1 MDHLFSTEA
10 LSPLDDVARLG
21 DLYDAIREALNAL
34 LHRKVNS
41 IVYILDEKSDVLY
54 ADKEKKYAA
63 PSKGIIRETLETQQ
77 FHVQSN
83 DVASDPVIAVIKAQC
98 KPPSS
103 WNPKTVYCLPVTD
116 EENQKILALLV
127 IEENETV
134 EINKITPLKHKIVGC
149 YRRLCKCHRDSS
161 SNYAP
166 SNASNPTAA
175 IGKTGDKDAI
185 LRLCGDLYDQDA
197 SRLQLKVIRFLEE
210 QTNAEC
216 AFLLLVVPETQ
227 ELFCQVIGG
236 LVLEEEIKFP
246 GPNSVFSLPL
256 ESKKPMKLEDVPLD
270 KRKDIE
276 NFVGVKLKSMLCVP
290 VSSRNNDGL
299 IALACVVNKK
309 DAENFTNDDLQAILQ
324 CFQYTSTVLTSTLA
338 FQNER
343 KLKLQTQAML
353 QVARN
358 LFTHLD
364 DLTKLLREIM
374 QEARNLTQ
382 AERCSVFLIDKETK
396 ELVAEVFDGISTNN
410 KEEHN
415 EIRMPI
421 TQGIA
426 GHVATTGNLLNIKDA
441 YSHPMFYRGID
452 DSTGFRTRNILCF
465 PIKNER
471 GDVLGVAQLCN
482 KKTGQ
487 HFTEF
492 DEDLASA
499 FAVYCCI
506 SISHSLM
513 YQNVLAAQYRNS
525 LANELMM
532 YHMKISPDDV
542 EGLLSRDIPSVA
554 LWGVE
559 FDKFPFPPREI
570 PEPETP
576 LCVLAM
582 FEDLGFLSRWR
593 IRKDTLVRFVL
604 MVKKGYRNPPY
615 HNWTHA
621 FAVAHFCFLCIKN
634 LNLQQSLDD
643 IELFALFVSC
653 LCHDLDHRGTN
664 NQYQVASKSVLA
676 ALYSSEG
683 SVMERHHFAQTMCI
697 VNTDGCNIFENL
709 SSKDYT
715 TVLDLVRDIIL
726 ATDLAHHLKIMN
738 SLKEMA
744 KVGFD
749 TKNER
754 HHSLLLCLLMTASD
768 LSDQTKPWDNTKHV
782 AALIYREFFS
792 QGDMEKSLGQKPAEM
807 MDRERARIP
816 DLQIGFLDHIAL
828 PVYKVLADLFPA
840 SGIVRDTV
848 VDNRRHWEKICALI
862 KIRRGGSCEQ
872 MSYDQILAMEEEEA
886 NAEIENYNLQ
896 NQKQNGR

>member
-1 MDHLFSTEA
+1 
-10 LSPLDDVARLG
+10 
-21 DLYDAIREALNAL
+21 
-34 LHRKVNS
+34 
-41 IVYILDEKSDVLY
+41 
-54 ADKEKKYAA
+54 
-63 PSKGIIRETLETQQ
+63 
-77 FHVQSN
+77 
-83 DVASDPVIAVIKAQC
+83 
-98 KPPSS
+98 
-103 WNPKTVYCLPVTD
+103 
-116 EENQKILALLV
+116 
-127 IEENETV
+127 
-134 EINKITPLKHKIVGC
+134 
-149 YRRLCKCHRDSS
+149 
-161 SNYAP
+161 
-166 SNASNPTAA
+166 
-175 IGKTGDKDAI
+175 
-185 LRLCGDLYDQDA
+185 
-197 SRLQLKVIRFLEE
+197 
-210 QTNAEC
+210 
-216 AFLLLVVPETQ
+216 
-227 ELFCQVIGG
+227 
-236 LVLEEEIKFP
+236 
-246 GPNSVFSLPL
+246 
-256 ESKKPMKLEDVPLD
+256 
-270 KRKDIE
+270 
-276 NFVGVKLKSMLCVP
+276 
-290 VSSRNNDGL
+290 
-299 IALACVVNKK
+299 
-309 DAENFTNDDLQAILQ
+309 
-324 CFQYTSTVLTSTLA
+324 
-338 FQNER
+338 
-343 KLKLQTQAML
+343 
-353 QVARN
+353 
-358 LFTHLD
+358 
-364 DLTKLLREIM
+364 
-374 QEARNLTQ
+374 
-382 AERCSVFLIDKETK
+382 
-396 ELVAEVFDGISTNN
+396 
-410 KEEHN
+410 
-415 EIRMPI
+415 
-421 TQGIA
+421 
-426 GHVATTGNLLNIKDA
+426 
-441 YSHPMFYRGID
+441 
-452 DSTGFRTRNILCF
+452 
-465 PIKNER
+465 
-471 GDVLGVAQLCN
+471 
-482 KKTGQ
+482 
-487 HFTEF
+487 
-492 DEDLASA
+492 
-499 FAVYCCI
+499 
-506 SISHSLM
+506 M

-542 EGLLSRDIPSVA
+542 ERLLSRDIPAVT

-559 FDKFPFPPREI
+559 FDRFPFPPREI
-570 PEPETP
+570 PELETP

-840 SGIVRDTV
+840 SDIVRDTV

-896 NQKQNGR
+896 NQRQNGR

>member
-1 MDHLFSTEA
+1 
-10 LSPLDDVARLG
+10 
-21 DLYDAIREALNAL
+21 
-34 LHRKVNS
+34 
-41 IVYILDEKSDVLY
+41 
-54 ADKEKKYAA
+54 
-63 PSKGIIRETLETQQ
+63 
-77 FHVQSN
+77 
-83 DVASDPVIAVIKAQC
+83 
-98 KPPSS
+98 
-103 WNPKTVYCLPVTD
+103 
-116 EENQKILALLV
+116 
-127 IEENETV
+127 
-134 EINKITPLKHKIVGC
+134 
-149 YRRLCKCHRDSS
+149 
-161 SNYAP
+161 
-166 SNASNPTAA
+166 
-175 IGKTGDKDAI
+175 
-185 LRLCGDLYDQDA
+185 
-197 SRLQLKVIRFLEE
+197 
-210 QTNAEC
+210 
-216 AFLLLVVPETQ
+216 
-227 ELFCQVIGG
+227 
-236 LVLEEEIKFP
+236 
-246 GPNSVFSLPL
+246 
-256 ESKKPMKLEDVPLD
+256 
-270 KRKDIE
+270 
-276 NFVGVKLKSMLCVP
+276 
-290 VSSRNNDGL
+290 
-299 IALACVVNKK
+299 
-309 DAENFTNDDLQAILQ
+309 
-324 CFQYTSTVLTSTLA
+324 
-338 FQNER
+338 
-343 KLKLQTQAML
+343 
-353 QVARN
+353 
-358 LFTHLD
+358 
-364 DLTKLLREIM
+364 
-374 QEARNLTQ
+374 
-382 AERCSVFLIDKETK
+382 
-396 ELVAEVFDGISTNN
+396 
-410 KEEHN
+410 
-415 EIRMPI
+415 
-421 TQGIA
+421 
-426 GHVATTGNLLNIKDA
+426 
-441 YSHPMFYRGID
+441 
-452 DSTGFRTRNILCF
+452 
-465 PIKNER
+465 
-471 GDVLGVAQLCN
+471 
-482 KKTGQ
+482 
-487 HFTEF
+487 
-492 DEDLASA
+492 
-499 FAVYCCI
+499 
-506 SISHSLM
+506 
-513 YQNVLAAQYRNS
+513 
-525 LANELMM
+525 
-532 YHMKISPDDV
+532 MKISPDDV